1 MAASSETGIVNTG
14 LILLGE
20 LPILSLTDDSDVAR
34 AANAVFTQIRDE
46 VLAQHPWNGCT
57 KQVTLAR
64 LSGTPIFGW
73 SYQYVYPSD
82 GLRILFT
89 DDDQYP
95 WKVSIGTDG
104 QSKVVLSNAPTMA
117 VEYIF
122 RQTNVS
128 RYGSW
133 LSFAMS
139 KRMAAELALTLTQHQ
154 GKAQGL
160 MAAYQGQ
167 LSVSKMMDGQ
177 EQSPDVIISTTL
189 TDDVRL

>member
-57 KQVTLAR
+57 QQVTLAQ

-73 SYQYVYPSD
+73 SYHYVYPSD
-82 GLRILFT
+82 GLRSLFT
-89 DDDQYP
+89 DDDQYS

-154 GKAQGL
+154 GKAQGF
-160 MAAYQGQ
+160 MAAYQAQ
-167 LSVSKMMDGQ
+167 LSMSKMMDGQ
-177 EQSPDVIISTTL
+177 EQSTSEVTSTTL

>member
-46 VLAQHPWNGCT
+46 VLAHHPWNGCT
-57 KQVTLAR
+57 KQVTLAQ

-89 DDDQYP
+89 DDDQYS

-154 GKAQGL
+154 GKAQGF
-160 MAAYQGQ
+160 MAAYQAQ
-167 LSVSKMMDGQ
+167 LSMSKMMDGQ
-177 EQSPDVIISTTL
+177 EQSTSEVTSTTL

>member
-57 KQVTLAR
+57 KQVTLAQ

-89 DDDQYP
+89 DDDQYA

-104 QSKVVLSNAPTMA
+104 QSKVVLSNAPTLA

-154 GKAQGL
+154 GKAQGF
-160 MAAYQGQ
+160 MAAYQAQ
-167 LSVSKMMDGQ
+167 LSMSKMMDGQ
-177 EQSPDVIISTTL
+177 EQSTSEVTSTTL

>member
-34 AANAVFTQIRDE
+34 AANAIYSHVRDE

-104 QSKVVLSNAPTMA
+104 QTKVVMSDAPTLA

-133 LSFAMS
+133 LAFAMS

-154 GKAQGL
+154 GKARDL
-160 MAAYQGQ
+160 MDAYQAQ
-167 LSVSKMMDGQ
+167 LSMSKMMDGQ
-177 EQSPDVIISTTL
+177 EQSPDEIISTTL

>member
-34 AANAVFTQIRDE
+34 AANAIYSHVRDE

-104 QSKVVLSNAPTMA
+104 QSKVVLSNAPTLA

-154 GKAQGL
+154 GKAQGF
-160 MAAYQGQ
+160 MAAYQAQ
-167 LSVSKMMDGQ
+167 LSMSKMMDGQ
-177 EQSPDVIISTTL
+177 EQSTSEVTSTTL

>member
-34 AANAVFTQIRDE
+34 AANAIYSHVRDE

-57 KQVTLAR
+57 KQVTLAQ

-104 QSKVVLSNAPTMA
+104 QTKVVMSDAPTLA

-133 LSFAMS
+133 LAFAMS

-154 GKAQGL
+154 GKARDL
-160 MAAYQGQ
+160 MDAYQAQ
-167 LSVSKMMDGQ
+167 LSMSKMMDGQ
-177 EQSPDVIISTTL
+177 EQSPDEIISTTL